1 MSDTARERVDKFLA
15 GVTSQP
21 RRRGRLVF
29 AMDATASREGTWDS
43 ACQLQASM
51 FQEVAALGSLDVQL
65 VYYRG
70 LGDFGG
76 ECKASTW
83 VNDALQLG
91 RLMARIT
98 CQAGHTQIEK
108 VLKHVARETML
119 QKVDALAFVG
129 DACEEDPD
137 QLMQPAAE
145 LARLGVPVF
154 MFQEGNIAEVR
165 RTFQDIARVT
175 NGAYCAFNTGAA
187 QQLAELL
194 RAVATFAV
202 GGVAALEASNNPAAV
217 RLLGAS
223 GR

>member
-1 MSDTARERVDKFLA
+1 MSDITRSRVDKFLS
-15 GVTSQP
+15 GVASQP

-29 AMDATASREGTWDS
+29 ALDATASREETWDN

-70 LGDFGG
+70 PGDFGG

-83 VNDALQLG
+83 ANDASQLG

-98 CQAGHTQIEK
+98 CAAGHTQIGK
-108 VLKHVARETML
+108 VLKHVARETTL

-129 DACEEDPD
+129 DAMEEKADTLCHD
-137 QLMQPAAE
+137 ASE

-154 MFQEGNIAEVR
+154 MFQEGHLLDVR
-165 RTFQDIARVT
+165 RTFQDIARIT

-187 QQLAELL
+187 EQLAQLL

-202 GGVAALEASNNPAAV
+202 GGTAALEASNNPAAV
-217 RLLGAS
+217 RLLGAG